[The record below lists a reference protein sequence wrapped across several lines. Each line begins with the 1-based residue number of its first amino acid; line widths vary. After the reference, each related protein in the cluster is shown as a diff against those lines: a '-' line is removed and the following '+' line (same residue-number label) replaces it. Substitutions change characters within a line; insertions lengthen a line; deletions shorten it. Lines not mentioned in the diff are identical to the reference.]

1 MKKLSL
7 LLLMMLTL
15 FGYGQVWAQ
24 DLLFVGDADQ
34 QTTYSNRLIA
44 ANQTQSY
51 SETIYKKAD
60 LTAAGLEEGTGI
72 KRIVYKGIYT
82 GDTGTI
88 PVMVWIGNTTDDAPA
103 TTQYVEGSTTE
114 YNYDMADPDE
124 LGMTLIYDGDYTVSA
139 PGDDGIIMEFAV
151 PNSFRYAGNNLR
163 VMVVKPESDAKLN
176 RALNAYC
183 AKSTFTDFKN
193 TMFRQ
198 NTGIFS
204 LVSSPFLWIET
215 GVASE
220 HNFKI
225 TETNL
230 PTQATINEP
239 FEASFTI
246 VNQGIAEGADGYT
259 VKYYFDDVEVA
270 TAEAVAVDV
279 NATQTFTFTYTPT
292 TRGRHTS
299 YAEIVFPDGASVKT
313 SKVSMK
319 VEEANPRWSWD
330 FEDQT
335 WPEGSDYSEY
345 KIDSYVH
352 LAANGYYLSPTDY
365 SPGTNPIFITPLLHA
380 EDGEVFYFDAAK
392 YGASYFGYTLTVSV
406 SKDRKTWTTV
416 KTIEEADYT
425 GAQVGGS
432 SSSDYDFSEFNFT
445 IAEGGDY
452 YIMFNGGARL
462 DNFYG
467 FALVEMAHDIMSVEE
482 DLPTEGMVNNEVTA
496 TWTVKNLKNATETA
510 TAKYFINGTAVA
522 EAASQSLTT
531 RTEKTFS
538 FSCMPHET
546 GTFTSYIELTLADG
560 STVRSSEVEITISE
574 EEPKGEALIGN
585 YYSYGTSIPVQTSST
600 GSYSDMIW
608 TASDLQSYGIASG
621 TMIKG
626 IVFKGY
632 SSSEVSAPVQVWIAN
647 TEATSPVVGSDP
659 TDDLTNTTGM
669 TKVFDGSYTFKKG
682 GSYGEANMVDIMTI
696 TLAEPFEYD
705 GTNLRIHAQCVQDA
719 TQTGVSFAQSDLST
733 AAYKAKSM
741 YGDNYYGNDNSRL
754 PWIALLYDKEAS
766 HFTGTLTIKNA
777 DQTVTP
783 IAGTTIT
790 LTSEDGV
797 TYSGT
802 TDSEGQFDFEVMQDT
817 KTYTL
822 SHNYTEKNCFP
833 MSEDELTV
841 TFQGTSLEKDIQLV
855 EGVDFK
861 IESVDAPTTATTN
874 NVYTATV
881 TATNYNATT
890 LATAD
895 YTATLYVDGKAVAE
909 AESVDVASM
918 ESVTLTFTFTPHE
931 AGTFSNCYIALA
943 APTTTVQTDAYTLTV
958 AAESAGGD
966 ITVLENKTMSNTYP
980 LCFYYKH
987 SLAETV
993 YTKEKLQE
1001 YGVTD
1006 GAQILKLALLSYKP
1020 AGSINAHVQMWLEN
1034 TEDDGS
1040 TAKSKPYTNGMT
1052 KIYDNELTIEA
1063 HGSASEPVEYFKAD
1077 LSESPFVYTG
1087 KNLRLVVLSDADT
1100 YENSSQRTQFATDNT
1115 YNLTWAGKNDN
1126 TTSTELTLSSG
1137 NPSPVLSITIPA
1149 GSHFTGSVKNASE
1162 EAVAGAKVTL
1172 RNDDNDVEYSATTGE
1187 DGTFDVEVVQ
1197 TDKTYTVTVE
1207 AEGYI
1212 TLAPEGT
1219 VDLSSGNSEDNNYVL
1234 DNGVDITIATG
1245 ATGTSYSGPYA
1256 LDFSTAE
1263 VKAYKAVEKVETGG
1277 VRLTAVTIVP
1287 AETGI
1292 VVKGTPGTYHIPLA
1306 TTESADDYSDNLLV
1320 ANLDEVYTVT
1330 AADYGYV
1337 YRYVKTSTGKT
1348 GFQKAKAGQ
1357 TVSVGKAYLRL
1368 TTPNANDV
1376 LYVDETTGIDSITEE
1391 DNNGE
1396 GSVWNTSGQRV
1407 GDNYRGIV
1415 IKQGKKFVR
1424 K

>member
-34 QTTYSNRLIA
+34 QTTYGNRLIA

-114 YNYDMADPDE
+114 YNYDIADPDE

-176 RALNAYC
+176 RPLNAYC

-246 VNQGIAEGADGYT
+246 VNQGIDEEAGGYT

-292 TRGRHTS
+292 ALGRHTS

-335 WPEGSDYSEY
+335 WPEGSDYSQY

-380 EDGEVFYFDAAK
+380 EDGETFYFEAAK
-392 YGASYFGYTLTVSV
+392 YGASFFGYTLTVSV

-416 KTIEEADYT
+416 KTIEEEDYT

-467 FALVEMAHDIMSVEE
+467 FALVEKAHDIISVEE
-482 DLPTEGMVNNEVTA
+482 NLPTEGMVNNEVTA
-496 TWTVKNLKNATETA
+496 TWTVKNLKDATETA
-510 TAKYFINGTAVA
+510 TAKYYINGTAVA

-538 FSCMPHET
+538 FTFMPHET
-546 GTFTSYIELTLADG
+546 GTFNSYIELTLADG
-560 STVRSSEVEITISE
+560 STVRSSEVEITFSE

-608 TASDLQSYGIASG
+608 TASDLQSYGITAG

-632 SSSEVSAPVQVWIAN
+632 SSSEVSAPVQVWIGS

-659 TDDLTNTTGM
+659 TDDLSNTTGM

-705 GTNLRIHAQCVQDA
+705 GTNLRIHAQCVQEA
-719 TQTGVSFAQSDLST
+719 TQTGVNFAQSNLYT
-733 AAYKAKSM
+733 AAYKAKSTWS
-741 YGDNYYGNDNSRL
+741 DSYYGNDSSRL

-822 SHNYTEKNCFP
+822 SHDYTEKNCFP
-833 MSEDELTV
+833 MSEDDLTV

-861 IESVDAPTTATTN
+861 IESFDAPTTATTN

-890 LATAD
+890 LTAAD

-931 AGTFSNCYIALA
+931 AGTFNNCYIALA

-958 AAESAGGD
+958 AAESAGGEVQVGNKNG
-966 ITVLENKTMSNTYP
+966 TSNKTPFYWFDADADGGVMTDFAYTPEMLATFGVNANSKITKITFKKSGGSDKNFSQVNLTVWVGMEDATTTFTAGAINKSEMQEYVIYNGVAANSADDVVLDMSAAPIVYDGTSRIRLYVENNGHGSYAFTTYDYDNTSGG
-980 LCFYYKH
+980 LRAYYKK
-987 SLAETV
+987 A
-993 YTKEKLQE
+993 
-1001 YGVTD
+1001 
-1006 GAQILKLALLSYKP
+1006 
-1020 AGSINAHVQMWLEN
+1020 
-1034 TEDDGS
+1034 
-1040 TAKSKPYTNGMT
+1040 
-1052 KIYDNELTIEA
+1052 
-1063 HGSASEPVEYFKAD
+1063 SASSWTQDSGTPVAYF
-1077 LSESPFVYTG
+1077 
-1087 KNLRLVVLSDADT
+1087 
-1100 YENSSQRTQFATDNT
+1100 
-1115 YNLTWAGKNDN
+1115 
-1126 TTSTELTLSSG
+1126 TL
-1137 NPSPVLSITIPA
+1137 A
-1149 GSHFTGSVKNASE
+1149 AASHFTGSVKNASE

-1172 RNDDNDVEYSATTGE
+1172 RNDANDVEYSATTGE

-1212 TLAPEGT
+1212 TLTPEGT
-1219 VDLSSGNSEDNNYVL
+1219 VDLSSGDSEGNNYVL
-1234 DNGVDITIATG
+1234 DNGIDITIATG

-1256 LDFSTAE
+1256 LNFSAAE

-1277 VRLTAVTIVP
+1277 VRLTPVTIVP

-1368 TTPNANDV
+1368 ATPNANDV
-1376 LYVDETTGIDSITEE
+1376 LYVDETTGIDSITQE
-1391 DNNGE
+1391 NHNGE
-1396 GSVWNTSGQRV
+1396 GAVWNTSGQRV

-1415 IKQGKKFVR
+1415 IKQGKKYVR